1 MNKFLKYNQRE
12 PLKGD
17 RKISYSQFAM
27 YSTCP
32 KHWELAYVKG
42 LRTFSQSI
50 HTIFGTAFHETLQNY
65 LTVMFE
71 QSVVKANEIDI
82 NKYLA
87 DQMHSLYKEAVEK
100 MDGNHFST
108 PKELNEF
115 YSDGIAILDWF
126 KKKRGQYFS
135 AKNEELLG
143 IEVPI
148 YHPVNDTNDVVM
160 MLGYLDIVVRDKRD
174 GKVTIIDIKTSTM
187 GWNKYQKA
195 DKTKTSQLVLYKK
208 YFAEQYGY
216 DVENIDI
223 KYMIVKRK
231 LIEGAMF
238 PQKRITEFMPAS
250 GKPTRNKLTTEI
262 KGFVD
267 SSFNVDGSF
276 KLDRNFPAIAGKN
289 NKHCKWC
296 EFKDQP
302 DLCPKQERIKG

>member
-12 PLKGD
+12 PVKGD
-17 RKISYSQFAM
+17 KKISYSQYAM
-27 YSTCP
+27 YSSCP

-42 LRTFSQSI
+42 LRTFNQSI
-50 HTIFGTAFHETLQNY
+50 HTIFGTAFHETVQNY

-71 QSVVKANEIDI
+71 QSVVKANQIDI

-100 MDGNHFST
+100 MDGKHFST
-108 PKELNEF
+108 ERELNEF

-148 YHPVNDTNDVVM
+148 YHPVNETNDKVM

-174 GKVTIIDIKTSTM
+174 GKITIIDIKTSTM

-208 YFAEQYGY
+208 YFAEQYGF
-216 DVENIDI
+216 DVEKIDI
-223 KYMIVKRK
+223 KYMIMKRK
-231 LIEGAMF
+231 LIDGAMF
-238 PQKRITEFMPAS
+238 PQKRVTEFMPAS
-250 GKPTRNKLTTEI
+250 GKPTRNKLTASI
-262 KGFVD
+262 KSFVD
-267 SSFNVDGSF
+267 LNFAPDGSYID
-276 KLDRNFPAIAGKN
+276 KEHVAVAGKN

-296 EFKDQP
+296 EFKDQL
-302 DLCPKQERIKG
+302 DLCPKINRIKE

>member
-1 MNKFLKYNQRE
+1 MPDER
-12 PLKGD
+12 
-17 RKISYSQFAM
+17 RISYSQFAM

-32 KHWELAYVKG
+32 KHWELAYVKN

-71 QSVVKANEIDI
+71 QSVKSANEIDI

-87 DQMHSLYKEAVEK
+87 DQMYSGYKEAVDK
-100 MDGNHFST
+100 MDGHFST
-108 PKELNEF
+108 ERELNEF
-115 YSDGIAILDWF
+115 YSDGVAILDWF
-126 KKKRGQYFS
+126 KKRRGQYFS
-135 AKNEELLG
+135 AKNEELIG

-148 YHPVNDTNDVVM
+148 YHPVNETNDKVM

-174 GKVTIIDIKTSTM
+174 GKITIIDIKTSTM
-187 GWNKYQKA
+187 GWNKYQKS

-208 YFAEQYGY
+208 YFAEQYGF
-216 DVENIDI
+216 DVEKIDI

-238 PQKRITEFMPAS
+238 PQKRITDFMPAS
-250 GKPTRNKLTTEI
+250 GKPTRNKLAKSIES
-262 KGFVD
+262 FVD
-267 SSFNVDGSF
+267 LNFKEDGSF
-276 KLDRNFPAIAGKN
+276 MTKDHVAVAGKN
-289 NKHCKWC
+289 NKNCKWC

-302 DLCPKQERIKG
+302 TLCPPHKRIKE

>member
-71 QSVVKANEIDI
+71 QSVTKANEIDI

-100 MDGNHFST
+100 MGGTHFST

-135 AKNEELLG
+135 AKNEELIG

-148 YHPVNDTNDVVM
+148 YHPVNDTNDKVM

-174 GKVTIIDIKTSTM
+174 GKITIIDIKTSTM

-208 YFAEQYGY
+208 YFADQYGF
-216 DVENIDI
+216 DVEKIDI
-223 KYMIVKRK
+223 KYMIMKRK

-250 GKPTRNKLTTEI
+250 GKPTRNKLASSI
-262 KGFVD
+262 KSFVD
-267 SSFNVDGSF
+267 LNFNPDGDYID
-276 KLDRNFPAIAGKN
+276 KPHVAVAGKN
-289 NKHCKWC
+289 NKNCKWC
-296 EFKDQP
+296 EFKDNF
-302 DLCPKQERIKG
+302 DLCPKANRIKE

>member
-12 PLKGD
+12 PKKGD
-17 RKISYSQFAM
+17 KKISYSQFAM
-27 YSTCP
+27 YSSCP

-42 LRTFSQSI
+42 LRTFNQSI

-108 PKELNEF
+108 QRELNEF
-115 YSDGIAILDWF
+115 YSDGVAILDWF

-187 GWNKYQKA
+187 GWNKYQKS

-208 YFAEQYGY
+208 YFAEQYGF
-216 DVENIDI
+216 DVEKIDI
-223 KYMIVKRK
+223 KYMIMKRK

-238 PQKRITEFMPAS
+238 PQKRVTEFMPAS
-250 GKPTRNKLTTEI
+250 GKPTRNKLASSI
-262 KGFVD
+262 KSFVD
-267 SSFNVDGSF
+267 LNFTPDGSYIN
-276 KLDRNFPAIAGKN
+276 KEHVAVAGKN

-296 EFKDQP
+296 EFKDQL
-302 DLCPKQERIKG
+302 DLCPKANRIKE

>member
-12 PLKGD
+12 PAEGD
-17 RKISYSQFAM
+17 KKISYSQFAM

-32 KHWELAYVKG
+32 KHWELGYVKG

-71 QSVVKANEIDI
+71 QSVTKANEIDI

-87 DQMHSLYKEAVEK
+87 EQMHSLYKEAVEK
-100 MDGNHFST
+100 MGSHFST
-108 PKELNEF
+108 KRELNEF
-115 YSDGIAILDWF
+115 YSDGVAILDWF
-126 KKKRGQYFS
+126 KKKRSQFFS

-174 GKVTIIDIKTSTM
+174 GKITIIDIKTSTM

-208 YFAEQYGY
+208 YFAEQYGF
-216 DVENIDI
+216 DVEKIDI
-223 KYMIVKRK
+223 KYMIMKRK
-231 LIEGAMF
+231 LIDGAMF

-250 GKPTRNKLTTEI
+250 GKPTRHKLASSI
-262 KGFVD
+262 KSFVD
-267 SSFNVDGSF
+267 LNF
-276 KLDRNFPAIAGKN
+276 KLDGSYIDKPHVAVAGKN
-289 NKHCKWC
+289 NKNCKWC
-296 EFKDQP
+296 EFKTRL
-302 DLCPKQERIKG
+302 DLCPAANRIKE